1 MRHHYRHRN
10 KEFGVSNGF
19 WDYVFDTAIW
29 IWRNIK
35 FYILYYNYIN
45 FWKKIIFIKFLKQ
58 KLRKKN

>member
-29 IWRNIK
+29 TYRNIK
-35 FYILYYNYIN
+35 FYILYY
-45 FWKKIIFIKFLKQ
+45 
-58 KLRKKN
+58 